1 MPRGRQ
7 AELTEEAEVGAAVTA
22 AVERFGRIDG
32 LFSVAGGS
40 GRRFGD
46 GPIHTV
52 TGDAWEATAALN
64 LRTQVLVCAAVVRQ
78 MLRQSPNASGTR
90 GSILL
95 MGSVTTTDPAPELF
109 ATHAYAAAKGALTAL
124 MTTMAATYAPEG
136 IRVNIVAPSLTKTPM
151 AKRAADDPAI
161 LAYARRKQPLAGE
174 MLDPDEVAQ
183 AAIYFLSDE
192 SRAVTGQMLK
202 VDGGWSVMS
211 VSPDRSRGRAVTFT
225 TGAPTIADIDVCVV
239 GSGSAGST
247 AAIAAARGG
256 ASVLLID
263 RLPFLG
269 GTSTAVLDTFYG
281 FYTPGSRPRKVV
293 GGIGDDVVAGL
304 RELGPV
310 VERPNTYGAGT
321 GVTYLAEHLK
331 VVWERLVTGCRRAA
345 APPRARPGRRG
356 PRRAGRGARRR
367 DAGRPRARARED
379 LRGRL
384 RRRGP
389 VRVRGVRLR
398 DGG

>member
-1 MPRGRQ
+1 MPAMLAQDGRRCIAARRVRATASRRGRRVIIDGMDRLRDRVILITGSTGIAAAAAERCVAEGASVFIASRTADHARGLAERLGAAWAQ

-78 MLRQSPNASGTR
+78 MLEQPPNASGTR

-211 VSPDRSRGRAVTFT
+211 VSPEP
-225 TGAPTIADIDVCVV
+225 APT
-239 GSGSAGST
+239 
-247 AAIAAARGG
+247 
-256 ASVLLID
+256 
-263 RLPFLG
+263 
-269 GTSTAVLDTFYG
+269 
-281 FYTPGSRPRKVV
+281 
-293 GGIGDDVVAGL
+293 
-304 RELGPV
+304 
-310 VERPNTYGAGT
+310 
-321 GVTYLAEHLK
+321 AE
-331 VVWERLVTGCRRAA
+331 
-345 APPRARPGRRG
+345 P
-356 PRRAGRGARRR
+356 
-367 DAGRPRARARED
+367 
-379 LRGRL
+379 
-384 RRRGP
+384 
-389 VRVRGVRLR
+389 
-398 DGG
+398 

>member
-1 MPRGRQ
+1 MDRLRHRVILITGSTGIAAAAAERCVAEGASVFVMSRTADHARGLAERLGAAWAG

-22 AVERFGRIDG
+22 TVERFGRIDG

-52 TGDAWEATAALN
+52 SGDAWEATAALN

-78 MLRQSPNASGTR
+78 MLQQSPNASGTR

-124 MTTMAATYAPEG
+124 MTTMAATYAPDG
-136 IRVNIVAPSLTKTPM
+136 IRVNIVAPSLTRTPM
-151 AKRAADDPAI
+151 AKRAADDAAI

-211 VSPDRSRGRAVTFT
+211 VSPEPA
-225 TGAPTIADIDVCVV
+225 
-239 GSGSAGST
+239 ST
-247 AAIAAARGG
+247 AE
-256 ASVLLID
+256 
-263 RLPFLG
+263 P
-269 GTSTAVLDTFYG
+269 
-281 FYTPGSRPRKVV
+281 
-293 GGIGDDVVAGL
+293 
-304 RELGPV
+304 
-310 VERPNTYGAGT
+310 
-321 GVTYLAEHLK
+321 
-331 VVWERLVTGCRRAA
+331 
-345 APPRARPGRRG
+345 
-356 PRRAGRGARRR
+356 
-367 DAGRPRARARED
+367 
-379 LRGRL
+379 
-384 RRRGP
+384 
-389 VRVRGVRLR
+389 
-398 DGG
+398 